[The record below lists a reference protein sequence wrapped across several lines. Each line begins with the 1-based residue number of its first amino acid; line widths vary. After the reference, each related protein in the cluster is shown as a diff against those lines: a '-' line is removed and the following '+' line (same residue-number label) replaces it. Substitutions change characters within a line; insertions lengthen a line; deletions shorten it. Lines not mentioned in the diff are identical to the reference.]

1 MRRITTGVVVAYAC
15 LVAASASAE
24 PLRHDEHHVGGE
36 FGVGGWAPNYGAKPF
51 ASGAIAAVKA
61 EATVARSGGSGE
73 TDFDSRL
80 RRFDTDADCLFP
92 PAGAGYGRL
101 WRNGCK

>member
-1 MRRITTGVVVAYAC
+1 MRRITTGAVVAYAC

-24 PLRHDEHHVGGE
+24 PLRHNEGHVGGE
-36 FGVGGWAPNYGAKPF
+36 FGVGGWTPNYGARPY
-51 ASGAIAAVKA
+51 ASGAITAVKA
-61 EATVARSGGSGE
+61 EVTGARPAGFGE
-73 TDFDSRL
+73 TDFDRRL
-80 RRFDTDADCLFP
+80 RRFDADADCLFP